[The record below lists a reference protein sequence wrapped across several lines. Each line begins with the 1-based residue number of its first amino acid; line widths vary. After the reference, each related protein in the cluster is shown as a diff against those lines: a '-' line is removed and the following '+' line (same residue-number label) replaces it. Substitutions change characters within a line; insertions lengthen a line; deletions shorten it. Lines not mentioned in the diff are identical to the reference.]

1 MNVYTRFKGID
12 TSITKLIS
20 GVDHSCLKF
29 IYAKN
34 AGATD
39 SNHNYICYK
48 CDKPMKL
55 SNIEY
60 EKYITLDAIS
70 RQKIIEGYMI
80 HS

>member
-1 MNVYTRFKGID
+1 MLKVYICEKCGRYRFV
-12 TSITKLIS
+12 T
-20 GVDHSCLKF
+20 
-29 IYAKN
+29 
-34 AGATD
+34 
-39 SNHNYICYK
+39 NHNYK